1 MPTYTVTAHHVCMR
15 CGATATDAQPVVRQ
29 VDSRFDGPKEAWAPG
44 WREVAI
50 PTPAGQRTI
59 KGELCPACVAAVAA
73 FILPSK
79 ES

>member
-15 CGATATDAQPVVRQ
+15 CGATAKWEEPATPIADGDYRVHTL
-29 VDSRFDGPKEAWAPG
+29 RFAPG
-44 WREVAI
+44 WRDVTI
-50 PTPAGQRTI
+50 PRPSGPVVQ
-59 KGELCPACVAAVAA
+59 GELCPDCVTAVAA